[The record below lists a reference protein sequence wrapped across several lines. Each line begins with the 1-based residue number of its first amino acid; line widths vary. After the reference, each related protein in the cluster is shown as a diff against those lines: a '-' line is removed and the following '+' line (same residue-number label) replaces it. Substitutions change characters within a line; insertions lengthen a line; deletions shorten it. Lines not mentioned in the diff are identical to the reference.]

1 MEENLEKYRKT
12 IELCSSIMKDIK
24 AERMSNTKMGK
35 YVNVFSLWNEFSGIS
50 EPIHSRILHF
60 FLSDNPMHGQG
71 KLFLSAFLE
80 YIGFEKDKGN
90 EEWIITAEEGRVDVL
105 LRRLNP
111 LGAVIIENKSNWA
124 EDQPNQL
131 YRYWYENIHKR
142 EEDCCTDYYSK
153 HPEYKI
159 VYLVPDK
166 AKHINSNSTSRPV
179 DYPEDLPE
187 ELPMKPKVMTFHTD
201 IPKWLGG
208 CMKGLPAENTPLRNL
223 IAQYIEYCKQL

>member
-1 MEENLEKYRKT
+1 M
-12 IELCSSIMKDIK
+12 
-24 AERMSNTKMGK
+24 
-35 YVNVFSLWNEFSGIS
+35 
-50 EPIHSRILHF
+50 
-60 FLSDNPMHGQG
+60 
-71 KLFLSAFLE
+71 
-80 YIGFEKDKGN
+80 
-90 EEWIITAEEGRVDVL
+90 

-124 EDQPNQL
+124 RDQPNQL

-159 VYLVPDK
+159 VYLVPDEV
-166 AKHINSNSTSRPV
+166 KHISANSILRPV
-179 DYPEDLPE
+179 DYTEYLPE
-187 ELPMKPKVMTFHTD
+187 ELPMELKVLTFHED
-201 IPKWLGG
+201 IPKWLGE

>member
-1 MEENLEKYRKT
+1 
-12 IELCSSIMKDIK
+12 
-24 AERMSNTKMGK
+24 MSNTKMGK

-124 EDQPNQL
+124 GDQPNQL
-131 YRYWYENIHKR
+131 KDFLTDNGFHESRENAWYPFMKTIPAEVFFSNDSCR
-142 EEDCCTDYYSK
+142 LVEECLFRAIQD
-153 HPEYKI
+153 
-159 VYLVPDK
+159 
-166 AKHINSNSTSRPV
+166 A
-179 DYPEDLPE
+179 
-187 ELPMKPKVMTFHTD
+187 
-201 IPKWLGG
+201 
-208 CMKGLPAENTPLRNL
+208 KGLADNLWEKVFKPFVENKNVISMLVEAL
-223 IAQYIEYCKQL
+223 Q

>member
-1 MEENLEKYRKT
+1 MEEKLEKYQKT
-12 IELCSSIMKDIK
+12 IKLCSSIMKKIK

-80 YIGFEKDKGN
+80 YIGFEKDEGN
-90 EEWIITAEEGRVDVL
+90 EEWIITDEEGRVDVL
-105 LRRLNP
+105 LRRQNP
-111 LGAVIIENKSNWA
+111 LGTVIIENKSNWA
-124 EDQPNQL
+124 EDQPHQL

-159 VYLVPDK
+159 VYLVPDEI
-166 AKHINSNSTSRPV
+166 KHISANSILRPV
-179 DYPEDLPE
+179 DYPEYLPE
-187 ELPMKPKVMTFHTD
+187 ELPMELKVLTFHED
-201 IPKWLGG
+201 IPEWLGE
-208 CMKGLPAENTPLRNL
+208 CMDKLPAENTPLRNL

>member
-1 MEENLEKYRKT
+1 MEEKLEKYRKT
-12 IELCSSIMKDIK
+12 IDLCSSIMKKIK

-124 EDQPNQL
+124 GDQPNQL
-131 YRYWYENIHKR
+131 KDFLTDNGFHESRENAWYPFMKTIPATVFHDGNNDSCR
-142 EEDCCTDYYSK
+142 LEEECLFRAIQD
-153 HPEYKI
+153 
-159 VYLVPDK
+159 
-166 AKHINSNSTSRPV
+166 A
-179 DYPEDLPE
+179 
-187 ELPMKPKVMTFHTD
+187 
-201 IPKWLGG
+201 
-208 CMKGLPAENTPLRNL
+208 KGLADNLWEEVFKPFVENKNVISMFVEAL
-223 IAQYIEYCKQL
+223 Q

>member
-1 MEENLEKYRKT
+1 
-12 IELCSSIMKDIK
+12 
-24 AERMSNTKMGK
+24 MS
-35 YVNVFSLWNEFSGIS
+35 F
-50 EPIHSRILHF
+50 PA
-60 FLSDNPMHGQG
+60 

-124 EDQPNQL
+124 GDQPNQL
-131 YRYWYENIHKR
+131 YRYWYENIHKDN
-142 EEDCCTDYYSK
+142 EDCKGSYYK
-153 HPEYKI
+153 EHPEYKI
-159 VYLVPDK
+159 VYLVPDVTK
-166 AKHINSNSTSRPV
+166 QINSNSTSRPV

-208 CMKGLPAENTPLRNL
+208 CMKGLSAENTPLRNL

>member
-35 YVNVFSLWNEFSGIS
+35 YVNVFSLWYEFSGIS

-80 YIGFEKDKGN
+80 YIGFEK
-90 EEWIITAEEGRVDVL
+90 EEWIITTEEGRVDVL

-142 EEDCCTDYYSK
+142 KEDSDTDYYSK

-166 AKHINSNSTSRPV
+166 AKQINDNSKTRPI
-179 DYPEDLPE
+179 DYPIDLPDK
-187 ELPMKPKVMTFHTD
+187 LPMEPIVMDFHED
-201 IPKWLGG
+201 IPKWLRK
-208 CMKGLPAENTPLRNL
+208 CMVSVYEDNSGNSVSRW
-223 IAQYIEYCKQL
+223 QQ

>member
-1 MEENLEKYRKT
+1 M
-12 IELCSSIMKDIK
+12 
-24 AERMSNTKMGK
+24 
-35 YVNVFSLWNEFSGIS
+35 
-50 EPIHSRILHF
+50 
-60 FLSDNPMHGQG
+60 
-71 KLFLSAFLE
+71 FLE
-80 YIGFEKDKGN
+80 YIGFEKDEGN

-124 EDQPNQL
+124 GDQPNQL

-142 EEDCCTDYYSK
+142 KEDSDTDYYSK

-159 VYLVPDK
+159 VYLVPDET
-166 AKHINSNSTSRPV
+166 KHINSNSTSRPV

-187 ELPMKPKVMTFHTD
+187 ELPMKPKVMTFHED
-201 IPKWLGG
+201 IPEWLGE

>member
-80 YIGFEKDKGN
+80 YIGFEKDEGN

-124 EDQPNQL
+124 VDQPNQL

-159 VYLVPDK
+159 VYLVPDEVI
-166 AKHINSNSTSRPV
+166 HISANSILRPV
-179 DYPEDLPE
+179 DYPEYLPE
-187 ELPMKPKVMTFHTD
+187 ELPMELKVMTFHED
-201 IPKWLGG
+201 IPEWLGE
-208 CMKGLPAENTPLRNL
+208 CMGKLPAENTPLRNL